1 MQDLSKTMLAPALTP
16 GDQSAVS
23 ERTTYRLLTPCLE
36 RADGTGPTV
45 DLGLDR
51 AGLLVISMGINHVIE
66 NERLVVSIWG
76 SVDGN
81 DWGDKPLV
89 SFPPKA
95 YCGIYSTFLNLSSIP
110 HVRYLRVQWYMTR
123 TSRGNWAPLFGFYV
137 TAQQSAVARAA

>member
-1 MQDLSKTMLAPALTP
+1 MSVPALP
-16 GDQSAVS
+16 SGDQSVFS
-23 ERTTYRLLTPCLE
+23 ERTTYRLLAPCLE
-36 RADGTGPTV
+36 RADGTGPAI

-89 SFPPKA
+89 SLPPKA
-95 YCGIYSTFLNLSSIP
+95 YCGIYSTFLNLSSSP
-110 HVRYLRVQWYMTR
+110 HVRYLRVQWHMSR
-123 TSRGNWAPLFGFYV
+123 TGRGDWAPLFGFYV
-137 TAQQSAVARAA
+137 TAQQSAVAQAA